1 MTNSSFLKK
10 LLATASV
17 VAVTAS
23 AGNALANNARI
34 VTGNNATQAGVNL
47 ERGGAP
53 VADVAVTAGSTLTF
67 RGSHTYASGAAAA
80 NLAAVKV
87 DGNFNATIDATAGGV
102 GRNFTLGSVTR
113 KENSTG
119 LVRINLDNGTEI
131 TLTGAGTVSKNYIA
145 NLDTTTAPGKNAD
158 WAFAAADN
166 DYTGLGVVT
175 FNHANDKLIINSGA
189 QLDKAIHA
197 NAAGNGTIEANGSNV
212 IFGGGIT
219 GGVGKLDIK
228 DGKAATLKKSSNVQV
243 IEIGN
248 GSSLSVA
255 DNITITSN
263 NIKGSAADKGAL
275 KFEGKATVDAT
286 KIGDGSK
293 LNAVELTGAGTVN
306 FAKTGNFT
314 ATTTTLTHADAVIQ
328 FSENNAQI
336 ETDIKTAT
344 DGKGKVVI
352 SEDISF
358 KGNIG
363 ENNKSLAEVNFS
375 ANKTLTFE
383 KDDTKLYVGN
393 VTTNT
398 SKEGKLDIKSANFEI
413 HSNIGTKDKLLNVVN
428 IHSNAAGNA
437 ATTVKLMDGKSIYAT
452 SVDLSATAV
461 DNILELHEGSSISGN
476 IIATNANQGSLSVK
490 GDTKID
496 GTIGAVGNAIDQ
508 IKFDAAKT
516 LEVTKNTLNTAN
528 GINFVEDGTLK
539 LTENSSVNFD
549 RAITTKAVAGGTGS
563 IIIDSAVSGKTI
575 DLQEQIGD
583 VNVADNALK
592 LLQVKGGA
600 DIQFSN
606 ANIAIK
612 KIDIG
617 SQDSQLILNKA
628 NASFLIG
635 DYTHEAGKGTLYLAE
650 NATLKAGTKLSAD
663 ANNTLKSVHLGAN
676 KTLTLEDGVDIY
688 TTNDINGGI
697 RSNALGKGTLV
708 IEGDS
713 TIGAVVGAGNAIGDI
728 NVTGDKKTATFL
740 NKVNLSNAA
749 GGNGALTISNGA
761 TAVLGS
767 EFAGAII
774 QGANAGEGT
783 VKFANN
789 VALENASKISA
800 EIGANQLNTVELA
813 GKDIT
818 FTNATF
824 NTQNLK
830 FSNNG
835 STTATFTGFA
845 AGNELQNTTITTT
858 SSTRD
863 HNISLNTTPGA
874 PAINYVLD
882 KNVGTDQNRFG
893 NFVLKG
899 DDKITANGVFYA
911 GVVNSKNQEG
921 EVVLNNNNVALN
933 LGAQGSELR
942 KVIINGN
949 STIYENVWSKDI
961 EVGAGATATFKD
973 SISGTRALTLANNSE
988 VNFDGKGAEL
998 NIAVVAG
1005 GAGQG
1010 TIKFSNSAKINANIG
1025 AAGLSL
1031 NTVDFVGTNITDIAD
1046 INANIFANNI
1056 NVGAQTVRATKNVT
1070 LDGSTLFANGSVL
1083 DLGTNKVTLQNGNSR
1098 VVGEAGINVTLNDE
1112 KKTGSIIVDAAAGA
1126 ADLNTANAT
1135 KITITVNDSFATL
1148 PNTDETYNSILTAEN
1163 GGTIAPIAANIIDVQ
1178 SVGNNFVEWTF
1189 DNNTSALVRKN
1200 VAAKVLESALGT
1212 SDTELLRD
1220 ALQFVDTKNTGN
1232 AAKYAAELSRM
1243 DTDRLKDSVKR
1254 SSEQTAVHAAKIA
1267 DSLLESTNAAIDN
1280 RMGSFSNSG
1289 ISGKASGDD
1298 HTMYGAWLSPF
1309 YNQTTQKANGSRAG
1323 FKSSS
1328 YGATLGFDT
1337 QANADLIVGVAAT
1350 YAKSDV
1356 KHKNFKSGDKTK
1368 GDTFAFSIYGT
1379 QQLSNNWFLQG
1390 HAGYAT
1396 TRLKNSETRITQMT
1410 SEIAKADY
1418 DVTSYSAELLGG
1430 FDYKM
1435 GEAVI
1440 TPLVGASYTRIN
1452 SSGYTE
1458 SGTTNQDLT
1467 VSSKAT
1473 NKFNAIAGIRGQMTT
1488 EMNGIT
1494 LTPEMHAFARHDLVG
1509 KDAKTTAKL
1518 SGMADN
1524 LAPKSAKAV
1533 KTTFNVGLGVNAVS
1547 GMYEYGAGYDL
1558 FAANKTMGHQGT
1570 LKVRVN
1576 F

>member
-1 MTNSSFLKK
+1 M
-10 LLATASV
+10 
-17 VAVTAS
+17 
-23 AGNALANNARI
+23 
-34 VTGNNATQAGVNL
+34 
-47 ERGGAP
+47 
-53 VADVAVTAGSTLTF
+53 
-67 RGSHTYASGAAAA
+67 
-80 NLAAVKV
+80 
-87 DGNFNATIDATAGGV
+87 
-102 GRNFTLGSVTR
+102 GSVTR

-119 LVRINLDNGTEI
+119 SLVNINLNNGTEI
-131 TLTGAGTVSKNYIA
+131 TLTGVGTVSKNYIA
-145 NLDTTTAPGKNAD
+145 DLDTTTAPGKNAD

-175 FNHANDKLIINSGA
+175 FNYANVKLIINSGA
-189 QLDKAIHA
+189 QLSKEIKAT
-197 NAAGNGTIEANGSNV
+197 NRGDGTIEANGSNV

-228 DGKAATLKKSSNVQV
+228 DGKDATLKKNSDVNV

-255 DNITITSN
+255 DNVTITSA
-263 NIKGSAADKGAL
+263 NIKGSANDKGTL
-275 KFEGKATVDAT
+275 KFEGKATVNAA
-286 KIGDGSK
+286 KIGDGNK
-293 LNAVELTGAGTVN
+293 LNAVELSGAGTVN
-306 FAKTGNFT
+306 FAQTENFT
-314 ATTTTLTHADAVIQ
+314 ATTTTLSHADAVIQ
-328 FSENNAQI
+328 FSKNNAQI
-336 ETDIKTAT
+336 ETDIRTAT
-344 DGKGKVVI
+344 DGKSKVVI
-352 SEDISF
+352 SEDVSF

-363 ENNKSLAEVNFS
+363 EDNKSLAEVNFGD
-375 ANKTLTFE
+375 NKTLAFE
-383 KDDTKLYVGN
+383 KDGTKLYAGN
-393 VTTNT
+393 VTTNGNGT
-398 SKEGKLDIKSANFEI
+398 GTIDIKSADFEI
-413 HSNIGTKDKLLNVVN
+413 HSNIGTKGQALNLVN
-428 IHSNAAGNA
+428 ILSNVAGN
-437 ATTVKLMDGKSIYAT
+437 ATTVKLADGKSIYAT
-452 SVDLSATAV
+452 SVDLSKDAA
-461 DNILELHEGSSISGN
+461 DNILELHEGSSITGN

-496 GTIGAVGNAIDQ
+496 GTIGTAGGNAIDQ

-516 LEVTKNTLNTAN
+516 LEVTKNTLTTNK

-549 RAITTKAVAGGTGS
+549 KAITTKAVAGGTGS

-575 DLQEQIGD
+575 DLQEQIG
-583 VNVADNALK
+583 NVTKADNALK

-600 DIQFSN
+600 DIKFSH

-617 SQDSQLILNKA
+617 SQDSQLILDVA
-628 NASFLIG
+628 GGEFLIG
-635 DYTHEAGKGTLYLAE
+635 DYTHEAGKGTLRLE
-650 NATLKAGTKLSAD
+650 NNATLKTGTKLSAD

-676 KTLTLEDGVDIY
+676 RTLTLEDGVDIY

-697 RSNALGKGTLV
+697 TSNGLSAGTLT
-708 IEGDS
+708 IEGNS
-713 TIGAVVGAGNAIGDI
+713 TIGAVVGSNNAIGDI

-740 NKVNLSNAA
+740 NKVNLSDSIV
-749 GGNGALTISNGA
+749 GNGALTISSGA

-767 EFAGAII
+767 EFTGVTI
-774 QGANAGEGT
+774 QGENVGDGT

-789 VALENASKISA
+789 VALENASKILA
-800 EIGANQLNTVELA
+800 AIGTNQLNTVELA

-858 SSTRD
+858 STNRE
-863 HNISLNTTPGA
+863 HNI
-874 PAINYVLD
+874 VLTAGQD
-882 KNVGTDQNRFG
+882 QIFDRNVGTDQNRFG

-899 DDKITANGVFYA
+899 NDTITANGVFYA
-911 GVVNSKNQEG
+911 GVINSKNQEG
-921 EVVLNNNNVALN
+921 RVVLNNNNVALN
-933 LGAQGSELR
+933 LGTKGSELGR
-942 KVIINGN
+942 VTINGN
-949 STIYENVWSKDI
+949 LTVYEDVWSRDI
-961 EVGAGATATFKD
+961 TVGAGATATFKN
-973 SISGTRALTLANNSE
+973 SISGTRALTLGNNSV

-1025 AAGLSL
+1025 AAGNSL
-1031 NTVDFVGTNITDIAD
+1031 NTVDFVGTDITDIAD

-1056 NVGAQTVRATKNVT
+1056 NVGAQTIRATKNVT
-1070 LDGSTLFANGSVL
+1070 LGGSTLFANGSVL

-1098 VVGEAGINVTLNDE
+1098 VVGATGINVTLNDE
-1112 KKTGSIIVDAAAGA
+1112 KKTGSIVFDAAGGA
-1126 ADLNTANAT
+1126 ANLNTAGAT
-1135 KITITVNDSFATL
+1135 EITITVNDSFAML
-1148 PNTDETYNSILTAEN
+1148 PSEDETYDTIFTVAN
-1163 GGTIAPIAANIIDVQ
+1163 GGTVTPIAANIIDVK
-1178 SVGNNFVEWTF
+1178 SFGNNFVNWTF
-1189 DNNTSALVRKN
+1189 DGNSNTFVRKN
-1200 VAAKVLESALGT
+1200 VAAKVLESAFGT
-1212 SDTELLRD
+1212 SDKELLRD
-1220 ALQFVDTKNTGN
+1220 ALQFVDTKNKGK
-1232 AAKYAAELSRM
+1232 AAEYAAELSRM

-1254 SSEQTAVHAAKIA
+1254 SSEQTAVHATKIA

-1289 ISGKASGDD
+1289 VSGKASGDE
-1298 HTMYGAWLSPF
+1298 HTMYGAWVSPF

-1337 QANADLIVGVAAT
+1337 QANSDLTVGVAAT

-1396 TRLKNSETRITQMT
+1396 TRLKNSEKRTTQVT
-1410 SEIAKADY
+1410 TEIAKADY
-1418 DVTSYSAELLGG
+1418 DVTSYNAELLGG
-1430 FDYKM
+1430 FDYRM
-1435 GEAVI
+1435 GEAVV

-1458 SGTTNQDLT
+1458 FGTTNQDLT

-1488 EMNGIT
+1488 DMNGIT
-1494 LTPEMHAFARHDLVG
+1494 LTPEMHAFVRHDLVG

-1518 SGMADN
+1518 SGTAN
-1524 LAPKSAKAV
+1524 SLAPKSAKAI
-1533 KTTFNVGLGVNAVS
+1533 KTSFNVGLGVNAVS